1 MHEIVPMMKA
11 NEYRRWPFLRQQ
23 AMSVTFCTSLSML
36 LTYLFTVISCG
47 DPGTPLNGQQADV
60 KNGYNYG
67 GSVKFTCKDNYT
79 LSGKSEIV
87 CEETKDWSSPTPKC
101 WGESKR
107 TLDCFGFI
115 NGVEGIIRRKASLP
129 ARKN

>member
-1 MHEIVPMMKA
+1 MNTEGDHI
-11 NEYRRWPFLRQQ
+11 
-23 AMSVTFCTSLSML
+23 CTSLSML

-79 LSGKSEIV
+79 LSGKSEIN
-87 CEETKDWSSPTPKC
+87 CEETKDWSSPIPKC
-101 WGESKR
+101 WGKSKR
-107 TLDCFGFI
+107 TFDCFGFI
-115 NGVEGIIRRKASLP
+115 NEVE
-129 ARKN
+129 